1 LTKKSTPYFE
11 VGDIVFDTL
20 NKDIGVL
27 LRRYDLFED
36 EIFSD
41 VGASLSSVMVWDI
54 FWTGPNLWPPGEVV
68 HTYTE
73 EGLEILFDSGV
84 LVHYKNI

>member
-1 LTKKSTPYFE
+1 LTRITPLFS
-11 VGDIVFDTL
+11 VGDIIFDII

-27 LRRYDLFED
+27 LRRYNLFDGGYYDIDPE
-36 EIFSD
+36 
-41 VGASLSSVMVWDI
+41 SLSIVMVWDI
-54 FWTGPNLWPPGEVV
+54 YWTGPDMWPGNDRLQ
-68 HTYTE
+68 TYTE

>member
-1 LTKKSTPYFE
+1 MIKKETPYFN

-27 LRRYDLFED
+27 LRRYNLFESGYFGSI
-36 EIFSD
+36 E
-41 VGASLSSVMVWDI
+41 GTLATVMVWDI
-54 FWTGPNLWPPGEVV
+54 FWTGPHLWVAAEALQ
-68 HTYTE
+68 TYTE

-84 LVHYKNI
+84 LIHYKNI